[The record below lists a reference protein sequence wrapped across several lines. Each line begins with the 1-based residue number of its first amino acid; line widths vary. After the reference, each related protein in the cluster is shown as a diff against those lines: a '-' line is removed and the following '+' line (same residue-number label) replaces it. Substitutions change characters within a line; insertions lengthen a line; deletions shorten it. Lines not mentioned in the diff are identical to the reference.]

1 MWFVNQV
8 LLHILAHL
16 IFYDFTKQVLF
27 VFEFNVGNIDNIF
40 WVTFKSTILML

>member
-16 IFYDFTKQVLF
+16 IFYHFTKLVLF
-27 VFEFNVGNIDNIF
+27 VFEFNVGNIDKIF